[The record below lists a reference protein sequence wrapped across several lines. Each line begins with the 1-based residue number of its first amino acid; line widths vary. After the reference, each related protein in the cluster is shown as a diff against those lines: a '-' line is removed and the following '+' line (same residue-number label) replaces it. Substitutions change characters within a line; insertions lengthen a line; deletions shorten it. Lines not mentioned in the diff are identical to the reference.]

1 MTRRTGIMLAYPFE
15 ERRLEKWPVPWLVQP
30 KLDGDR
36 CRAIF
41 DSEGCLTLLTSE
53 ANNITSVPHIF
64 NTLQDMGL
72 RDIELD
78 GELYNHGTPHQELHG
93 VIGRTVNLH
102 SDFESIQFHIFDYVS
117 EKPQVKRLVELQENI
132 KETSC
137 IKIVPTEAAV
147 SIEGIMKHLDTFTNL
162 GYEGIIVR
170 HLAYPYVRK
179 RSTGMMK
186 FKPRRSD
193 YYQVV
198 GVEEEISIHNEPKGS
213 LGALWLSD
221 QSGERFKVG
230 SGSLLTRENR
240 KRLWQDQTKLLGK
253 YAHIYYQHLTER
265 HVPRFP
271 VLVELID
278 PEQLGTMDALLKI

>member
-1 MTRRTGIMLAYPFE
+1 MSKRRGVMLAMPFE

-53 ANNITSVPHIF
+53 ENLITSVPHIF
-64 NTLQDMGL
+64 DALQDMGL

-78 GELYNHGTPHQELHG
+78 GELYCHGTPHQEIHG
-93 VIGRTVNLH
+93 VVGRTVNIH
-102 SDFESIQFHIFDYVS
+102 NDFESIQFHIFDYVS
-117 EKPQVKRLVELQENI
+117 DKPQVKRLVELQDNI
-132 KETSC
+132 KESSC

-147 SIEGIMKHLDTFTNL
+147 KLEDIMKHLDTFTKL

-170 HLAYPYVRK
+170 HIAYPYVRK

-193 YYQVV
+193 YYQVT
-198 GVEEEISIHNEPKGS
+198 GYEEEISIHGEPKGS

-240 KRLWQDQTKLLGK
+240 IQLWREKDKLVGRF
-253 YAHIYYQHLTER
+253 AHIYYQHLTER
-265 HVPRFP
+265 KVPRFP
-271 VLVELID
+271 VLVELLD
-278 PEQLGTMDALLKI
+278 SGQLGTMNPLFKF